1 MLKQALDRIVW
12 DKWSKGKSA
21 DIRAGE
27 SGFVMDAMPF
37 KARMK
42 PDVQDA
48 APFVYEEGGK
58 SISFK
63 PSGMWWTTPEGDIP
77 AKTPQPSK
85 GKLISGKVRY
95 KAALGSGVDIEVSTG
110 RNVWRKDVVI
120 KSLASLGK
128 IPVNA
133 ESLDIGFEI
142 ETDFDL
148 EWDGKY
154 DLQFNTPI
162 ALSEISRIR
171 PISVRDSS
179 KPEPDE
185 ELELDS
191 KRVTDPCTG
200 FLRVRDGKKYL
211 VKRIPVAYLKQAI
224 YPLITD
230 ATITYGSEYVFNSA
244 QTDYI
249 FCAALD
255 STHFVVGYRDYG
267 GDSYGCAKIGTVSSG
282 DEITYGSEYV
292 FNSVGAD
299 YISCA
304 ALDSTHFVVGYR
316 DYGGDSYGCAKI
328 GTVSSG
334 DEITYGSEYVF
345 NAAAILYSS
354 CATLDSTHFV
364 VGYEDNGGDN
374 YGCAKIGTVS
384 SGDEITYGSEYVFNS
399 AQTSNIS
406 CATLDSTHFVVG
418 YRDSGNSSYGTAI
431 VGVLL
436 TPPKYGEVSISAA
449 PSMIIE
455 ALRKRPGIAA
465 ISATPSLSALTKRIR
480 SGIASLHSVTSL
492 GAMPLRIR
500 PGAAS
505 INAVPSVMINGD
517 LIASA
522 IAEIEAIASLDA
534 DGDRIA
540 AGAIVIAVVASL
552 YAKPANIY
560 SEVCSINVTPSL
572 TATGNM
578 IAQGKTAISVIT
590 SLAALAA
597 RTVPGEC
604 SIQATA
610 SLVALA
616 ARIRFAEAS
625 ISTEAALTAAAKL
638 IASGKIDI
646 DAVASMA
653 LDGDAIMSA
662 IASIQTVPS
671 LTADPAR
678 VKLGEASIESAVS
691 IIADPL
697 RTRLGNVLIDMSPSM
712 TVDGDLIASAIAAIE
727 ASATLTAD
735 ANVFKVGAVAIV
747 IVSSLI
753 AAGNLTAN
761 GNASIEAVAS
771 LIASGITIKTGEVEI
786 TARSSLTAAAL
797 IYIAQILGYTG
808 TLTAGDVLEIDVDKM
823 TVKLNGTNARENF
836 TGTFVQIQ
844 PGDNVVVWT
853 DSDGSRNV
861 DLEVKHDPRYL

>member
-1 MLKQALDRIVW
+1 M
-12 DKWSKGKSA
+12 
-21 DIRAGE
+21 
-27 SGFVMDAMPF
+27 
-37 KARMK
+37 
-42 PDVQDA
+42 
-48 APFVYEEGGK
+48 
-58 SISFK
+58 
-63 PSGMWWTTPEGDIP
+63 
-77 AKTPQPSK
+77 
-85 GKLISGKVRY
+85 
-95 KAALGSGVDIEVSTG
+95 
-110 RNVWRKDVVI
+110 
-120 KSLASLGK
+120 
-128 IPVNA
+128 
-133 ESLDIGFEI
+133 
-142 ETDFDL
+142 
-148 EWDGKY
+148 
-154 DLQFNTPI
+154 
-162 ALSEISRIR
+162 
-171 PISVRDSS
+171 
-179 KPEPDE
+179 
-185 ELELDS
+185 
-191 KRVTDPCTG
+191 
-200 FLRVRDGKKYL
+200 
-211 VKRIPVAYLKQAI
+211 
-224 YPLITD
+224 
-230 ATITYGSEYVFNSA
+230 
-244 QTDYI
+244 
-249 FCAALD
+249 
-255 STHFVVGYRDYG
+255 GYRDYG

-282 DEITYGSEYV
+282 DEITYGSEYVFNSAQTSNISCATLDSTHFVVGYTDNGNSYRGTAIVGVVSSGDQIAYGSEYVFNTLMATNISCAALDLTHFVVGYTDNGNNGRGTAIVCVVSSGNQIAYGSKYV